1 MILSELELKL
11 LEKYEDRMRTSRSN
25 YVRNLSYIDI
35 TKLVEIYNKLTN
47 GNYKMLGNCSVC
59 QLNFF
64 KALDKVYTKYKEQK
78 ELELNTDIQEVTE
91 EKVTKIKEIKRKK
104 TKKDETN

>member
-1 MILSELELKL
+1 MILSDLEERL

-25 YVRNLSYIDI
+25 YVRNLSHIDI

-78 ELELNTDIQEVTE
+78 ELELNTDIQEVTK
-91 EKVTKIKEIKRKK
+91 EKVTKIKRKK

>member
-1 MILSELELKL
+1 MILSELEEKL

-25 YVRNLSYIDI
+25 YVRNITNIDI

-78 ELELNTDIQEVTE
+78 ELELNVDIQEVTE
-91 EKVTKIKEIKRKK
+91 EKVTIKRKK
-104 TKKDETN
+104 NKKEVKDETN

>member
-1 MILSELELKL
+1 MILSELEEKL

-25 YVRNLSYIDI
+25 YVRHITHIDI

-78 ELELNTDIQEVTE
+78 ELELNTDIQEVKE
-91 EKVTKIKEIKRKK
+91 EEVTIKRKK
-104 TKKDETN
+104 TKKEIKDETN